1 MIIELPQ
8 DRGNRDLESAHTR
21 KIRVYTRIQEKGAV
35 TPQEADL
42 ELPMCVQR
50 VSGRGVGWQ
59 WPGEGSRALSV
70 AVPAWDLLKEVA
82 IIFITS
88 TTVWPLAAQR

>member
-1 MIIELPQ
+1 M
-8 DRGNRDLESAHTR
+8 
-21 KIRVYTRIQEKGAV
+21 

-82 IIFITS
+82 IIFTS
-88 TTVWPLAAQR
+88 STIVWLQGKQQGGNTATPINRKLD